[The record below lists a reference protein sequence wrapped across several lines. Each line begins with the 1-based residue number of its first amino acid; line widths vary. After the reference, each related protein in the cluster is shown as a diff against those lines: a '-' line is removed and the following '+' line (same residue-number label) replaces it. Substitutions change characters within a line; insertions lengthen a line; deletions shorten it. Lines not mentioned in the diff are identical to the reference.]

1 MDKVSLSEFRDAYK
15 HQQELYEQYKEAVK
29 PYEDI
34 YRKFDDQVEN
44 WFEDLCKTDPTLKG
58 IFRDNCNNPSAET
71 DITDETVT
79 FKIGMWDYESVYIQ
93 YFICKV
99 PLSDIPKLL
108 DNKKSIWKYNP
119 DTDVHYF

>member
-1 MDKVSLSEFRDAYK
+1 MRIVSLFANIGVAEACLN
-15 HQQELYEQYKEAVK
+15 QLEGANVVVANELLTRRAKLYQR
-29 PYEDI
+29 I
-34 YRKFDDQVEN
+34 Y
-44 WFEDLCKTDPTLKG
+44 P
-58 IFRDNCNNPSAET
+58 ET
-71 DITDETVT
+71 EMICGDITDETVT

>member
-1 MDKVSLSEFRDAYK
+1 MDKVSLS
-15 HQQELYEQYKEAVK
+15 ELYEQYKEAAK

-44 WFEDLCKTDPTLKG
+44 WFEDLCKTDSTLKG
-58 IFRDNCNNPSAET
+58 IFRDNCNNPSADT

-108 DNKKSIWKYNP
+108 DNKKSIWKYSP
-119 DTDVHYF
+119 DTDVQYF